1 MKRFVSLFLCM
12 VVALSI
18 LCVLPSSARVVRYGF
33 SGDVTN
39 DGVVDACDVTVIQR
53 LTIGVDVSRLIES
66 LETAYVL
73 GDVDGDDTLS
83 VIDAI
88 FIQRH
93 IVNMN
98 LPSFC
103 HVGQPVPLA
112 TVDDSQPSTLMEN
125 VRLCY
130 DTFKAYGL
138 DDIHIAGLLAVL
150 DMNSSMS
157 SNAIEGSYISTVSG
171 KTDGTVDNYAFDPY
185 MKQLLYNDY
194 DARLF
199 NLDKDALDAYCERL
213 FDSYGFYVNREA
225 FSYTDE
231 NGAVHYCPG
240 IGLLGWTGANGIEL
254 MKFADTC
261 NTCGSYRHWYDLDTQ
276 LEAIIRGVGRSN
288 NLEGYK
294 NLALSDAHDAAACV
308 CSSLVYSFSWGER
321 HVPQVMENILNE
333 KADEWYA
340 QCREW
345 SNETSVS
352 YNYFGEAVVW
362 SATR

>member
-1 MKRFVSLFLCM
+1 M

-18 LCVLPSSARVVRYGF
+18 VCVLPSSARIVDYGF

-39 DGVVDACDVTVIQR
+39 DGDVDACDVTVIQR
-53 LTIGVDVSRLIES
+53 LAIGVDVSRLVES

-83 VIDAI
+83 VIDAT

-125 VRLCY
+125 ARLCY

-157 SNAIEGSYISTVSG
+157 PNAIEGSYISAVSG

-185 MKQLLYNDY
+185 MKQLLYNGD
-194 DARLF
+194 DARLS
-199 NLDKDALDAYCERL
+199 R
-213 FDSYGFYVNREA
+213 
-225 FSYTDE
+225 
-231 NGAVHYCPG
+231 
-240 IGLLGWTGANGIEL
+240 
-254 MKFADTC
+254 
-261 NTCGSYRHWYDLDTQ
+261 
-276 LEAIIRGVGRSN
+276 
-288 NLEGYK
+288 
-294 NLALSDAHDAAACV
+294 
-308 CSSLVYSFSWGER
+308 
-321 HVPQVMENILNE
+321 
-333 KADEWYA
+333 
-340 QCREW
+340 
-345 SNETSVS
+345 
-352 YNYFGEAVVW
+352 
-362 SATR
+362 